1 MLLLVVVYPILVAL
15 LVAAAL
21 QSEDRRP
28 SVAIVNLDGSGRSVE
43 VGGRRLSVDDYV
55 DRLSEDVNVSL
66 LSAQDA
72 EDALDAG
79 RVGAVVT
86 IPDGFIADLQ
96 SGVRQPVLHL
106 ATSRRSPIEADA
118 IERSLEAALYR
129 LNQSLAVGYVDSVLR
144 LVDLVV
150 NGGRIGFFGRSGDA
164 LGLRRSRVLVVRMQQ
179 RLRAAG
185 EFRFAA
191 QLGPLLNFIDETQN
205 NLDLAKPAANAIR
218 APIELDVVDAAEGRE
233 PLSAFGFSAA
243 LLVSLG
249 LAGILLGAS
258 VMSTEREEATL
269 SRLGRGLV
277 SPWSLVA
284 EKTSFTASVCAVVG
298 LILLGVVAG
307 LTDLAVGRWGL
318 WIPTLLLAGLAFG
331 AFGVVAGALAREART
346 ALLAVLMIGLPL
358 IGLSVL
364 PGAPAKAIAQ
374 IVPFGA
380 AFDAFQTLLVE
391 PTVSG
396 GDIAGAL
403 GRLALLTVVFGGAAA
418 LIVRRRVVA

>member
-1 MLLLVVVYPILVAL
+1 VLLLVVVYPILVAL

-21 QSEDRRP
+21 QNEDHKP
-28 SVAIVNLDGSGRSVE
+28 SVAIVNQDSSGRSVE

-55 DRLSEDVNVSL
+55 HRLSEDVDVSL
-66 LSAQDA
+66 LSAKDA
-72 EDALDAG
+72 QDALDAG

-86 IPDGFIADLQ
+86 IPHHFIADLQ
-96 SGVRQPVLHL
+96 SGVHPPVLRL
-106 ATSRRSPIEADA
+106 ATNRRSPIEADA
-118 IERSLEAALYR
+118 IQHSLEAALYR
-129 LNQSLAVGYVDSVLR
+129 LNQSLALGYVDSVLR

-164 LGLRRSRVLVVRMQQ
+164 LGLQRSRALVLRMQQ
-179 RLRAAG
+179 RLRAGG
-185 EFRFAA
+185 EPLLAT

-218 APIELDVVDAAEGRE
+218 APIELDVVDAPEGRA
-233 PLSAFGFSAA
+233 PLSAFGFAAA

-269 SRLGRGLV
+269 TRLGRGLV

-284 EKTSFTASVCAVVG
+284 EKTAFTASVCIVVG

-318 WIPTLLLAGLAFG
+318 WIATLLLTGLAFG

-364 PGAPAKAIAQ
+364 PGAPAKAVAQ
-374 IVPFGA
+374 IVPFGP

-391 PTVSG
+391 PT
-396 GDIAGAL
+396 IPGADLARTL
-403 GRLALLTVVFGGAAA
+403 GQLALLALVFGGGAA

>member
-1 MLLLVVVYPILVAL
+1 VLLLVVVYPILVAL
-15 LVAAAL
+15 LVAFAL
-21 QSEDRRP
+21 QNEDRRP
-28 SVAIVNLDGSGRSVE
+28 SVAVVNLDASGRSVE

-55 DRLSEDVNVSL
+55 NRLAEDVDVSL
-66 LSAQDA
+66 LDPREA

-86 IPDGFIADLQ
+86 IPEHFIADLQ

-106 ATSRRSPIEADA
+106 ATSRRSPIEADQ
-118 IERSLEAALYR
+118 IQRSLEAALYR
-129 LNQSLAVGYVDSVLR
+129 LNQRLAVGYVDSVLR

-150 NGGRIGFFGRSGDA
+150 NGGKIGFFGRTGDA
-164 LGLRRSRVLVVRMQQ
+164 LGLRRSRTLVVTMQD

-185 EFRFAA
+185 EARFAG

-218 APIELDVVDAAEGRE
+218 APIELETVDAEEGRE
-233 PLSAFGFSAA
+233 PLSAFGFAAA

-269 SRLGRGLV
+269 TRLGRGLV

-284 EKTSFTASVCAVVG
+284 EKTALTASVCAVVG
-298 LILLGVVAG
+298 LILLAVVAG

-318 WIPTLLLAGLAFG
+318 WVVTVLLAGLAFG

-364 PGAPAKAIAQ
+364 PGAPAKVIGQ
-374 IVPFGA
+374 VVPFGP

-391 PTVSG
+391 PT
-396 GDIAGAL
+396 IPGADLARTL
-403 GRLALLTVVFGGAAA
+403 GQLALIAIVFGTAAA
-418 LIVRRRVVA
+418 LVVRRRAMT

>member
-1 MLLLVVVYPILVAL
+1 VLLLVVVYPILVAL
-15 LVAAAL
+15 LVAVAL
-21 QSEDRRP
+21 QNEDHRP
-28 SVAIVNLDGSGRSVE
+28 SVAIVNQDSSGRSVE

-55 DRLSEDVNVSL
+55 HRLSDDVDVSL

-72 EDALDAG
+72 QDALDAG
-79 RVGAVVT
+79 RVGAVLT
-86 IPDGFIADLQ
+86 IPDHFIADLQ
-96 SGVRQPVLHL
+96 SGVRQPVLRL

-118 IERSLEAALYR
+118 IQQSLEAALYR
-129 LNQSLAVGYVDSVLR
+129 LNQSLALGYVDSVLR

-164 LGLRRSRVLVVRMQQ
+164 LGLQRSRALVLRMQQ
-179 RLRAAG
+179 RLRAGG
-185 EFRFAA
+185 ELLLAT

-218 APIELDVVDAAEGRE
+218 APIELDVVDAPEGRA
-233 PLSAFGFSAA
+233 PLSAFGFAAA

-269 SRLGRGLV
+269 TRLGRGLV

-284 EKTSFTASVCAVVG
+284 EKTAFTASVCIVVG

-318 WIPTLLLAGLAFG
+318 WIATLLLTGLAFG

-364 PGAPAKAIAQ
+364 PGAPAKAVAQ
-374 IVPFGA
+374 IVPFGP

-391 PTVSG
+391 PT
-396 GDIAGAL
+396 IPGADLARTL
-403 GRLALLTVVFGGAAA
+403 GQLALLALVFGGGAA